1 MTDTFNLFTA
11 LQWADTAFPSGRYT
25 LSHGLEGLVAEGIVV
40 KRDLETL
47 QIVAEEMVRYSLAPV
62 DLAAHYCAWNAGTVK
77 ELLEVDAAVTA
88 ARPTQSQRKGSVR
101 VGKQMLI
108 MAENLGVSDPLLG
121 EYHAE
126 VKAKR
131 ADGNQ
136 SVAAALVHRGLGQTV
151 RSAAIVEAFGYIA
164 SLSSA
169 AIRLQVTDY
178 VGAQQLTSRL
188 QPVVEEAIA
197 IAERTPVEHIGAC
210 TPLVDIASA
219 RHETAAARL
228 FIT

>member
-1 MTDTFNLFTA
+1 MIDTFNLFTA

-25 LSHGLEGLVAEGIVV
+25 LSHGLEGLVAAGIVG

-47 QIVAEEMVRYSLAPV
+47 QRVAAEMVRYSLAPV
-62 DLAAHYCAWNAGTVK
+62 DLAAHFCTWKAATVEEILK
-77 ELLEVDAAVTA
+77 VDAAVTA
-88 ARPTQSQRKGSVR
+88 ARPTLSQRKGSVR

-108 MAENLGVSDPLLG
+108 MASNLGVEDQLLG
-121 EYHAE
+121 AYHSE
-126 VKAKR
+126 VVAKR

-136 SVAAALVHRGLGQTV
+136 AVAAALVHRGLGQTV
-151 RSAAIVEAFGYIA
+151 RSAAVVEAFGYVA

-178 VGAQQLTSRL
+178 IGAQQLTARL
-188 QPVVEEAIA
+188 EPVVEEAID
-197 IAERTPVEHIGAC
+197 IAEQTPVEHIGAC
-210 TPLVDIASA
+210 TPIADIAA
-219 RHETAAARL
+219 ACHETAAARL